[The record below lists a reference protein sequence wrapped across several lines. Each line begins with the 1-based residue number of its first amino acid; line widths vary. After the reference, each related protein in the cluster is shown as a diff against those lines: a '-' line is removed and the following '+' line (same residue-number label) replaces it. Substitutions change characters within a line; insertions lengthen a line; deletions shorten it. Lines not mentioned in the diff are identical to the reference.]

1 MGMARRR
8 LGMARPRMGLG
19 AGRCCWRCRGRNRC
33 WRHPGYTTSRLR
45 GLSGLCAAAVWTRLL
60 LGVSARCGPL
70 WTRRGLHRAAGAS
83 LSRVCCRTT
92 AGICWTATCL
102 RITTRAAA
110 SYPATEVGRE
120 CNRAHVNKE
129 LETDPSKS
137 ACAQLAS

>member
-1 MGMARRR
+1 MGMVRRR

-19 AGRCCWRCRGRNRC
+19 AGRCCWRCRGCNRC

-45 GLSGLCAAAVWTRLL
+45 GLCGLRGAGVWPWVL
-60 LGVSARCGPL
+60 LGVSARPGPL
-70 WTRRGLHRAAGAS
+70 RIRGWLHRAAGAS
-83 LSRVCCRTT
+83 LPRVCCRTT

-120 CNRAHVNKE
+120 CAIARM
-129 LETDPSKS
+129 
-137 ACAQLAS
+137 